1 MIEER
6 TAKLKR
12 INEQLQREITE
23 RKKAEEKLRASEG
36 RYRLLADNVKDV
48 IWTMNLKLQFTYA
61 SPSCEKLFGYTPD
74 ELLTFGARKILKP
87 TSFLKATKTLAEE
100 LMIELM
106 PRKDLT
112 RSRTLELGHVRKDG
126 SSIWCELV
134 VTFLRDEKG
143 KAVGILG
150 ITRDITERK
159 RAEEEL
165 KNAYDKLRQTQLQL
179 IQSAKMA
186 SVGFLASGVAHE
198 INNPLFV
205 ISGEAE
211 MLLKSESKDIKEAA
225 ETIVEQT
232 IRIKKIT
239 EGLLEVS
246 PQKELKLEPTDIN
259 EIIEKSISTLSF
271 QVKWETTE
279 IVKELEPNLPLVS
292 ADANQLKQVF
302 LNIMLNAIQ
311 AMEGKG
317 RLTITTRTEEVTK
330 YAKRKTDIFNLGQRI
345 VVIEFKDTGCGMDE
359 ETRERVFDPFFSTKE
374 KQAGMGLFISYGIIE
389 NHKGTIEAQGKLQ
402 EGSTFIIKLPI
413 LKKEEDNGT
422 EAVR

>member
-1 MIEER
+1 
-6 TAKLKR
+6 
-12 INEQLQREITE
+12 
-23 RKKAEEKLRASEG
+23 
-36 RYRLLADNVKDV
+36 
-48 IWTMNLKLQFTYA
+48 
-61 SPSCEKLFGYTPD
+61 
-74 ELLTFGARKILKP
+74 
-87 TSFLKATKTLAEE
+87 
-100 LMIELM
+100 
-106 PRKDLT
+106 
-112 RSRTLELGHVRKDG
+112 
-126 SSIWCELV
+126 
-134 VTFLRDEKG
+134 
-143 KAVGILG
+143 
-150 ITRDITERK
+150 
-159 RAEEEL
+159 
-165 KNAYDKLRQTQLQL
+165 
-179 IQSAKMA
+179 
-186 SVGFLASGVAHE
+186 
-198 INNPLFV
+198 
-205 ISGEAE
+205 
-211 MLLKSESKDIKEAA
+211 
-225 ETIVEQT
+225 
-232 IRIKKIT
+232 
-239 EGLLEVS
+239 LEVS